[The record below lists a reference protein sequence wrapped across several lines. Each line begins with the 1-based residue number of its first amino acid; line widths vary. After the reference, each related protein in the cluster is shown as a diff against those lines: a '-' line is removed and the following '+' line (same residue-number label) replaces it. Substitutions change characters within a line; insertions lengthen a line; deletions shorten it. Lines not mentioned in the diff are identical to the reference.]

1 MFGERQI
8 VAVKFRPHHL
18 MPALFLLLTG
28 CAGLPKD
35 LPRNGDATAL
45 PKMAR
50 PAGMTTIPWPRARW
64 WQALRQPA
72 LNTLVAQALAHN
84 PDLREASARVLL
96 AEAQVTAAHSRLLPH
111 FQLGLAFTQQYF
123 SAQGLHLSANGTSNF
138 YTELN
143 PIEARYHV
151 DLWGRDADLVR
162 AARGRLAMV
171 RAQAAQTRLLLS
183 TAIALHYVAL
193 QGDTQLLREERRLRH
208 WQKAALQVAEQAYRS
223 GLEDRSAVD
232 GAKVTLQQSSQ
243 RCAALA
249 AAIAA
254 QKHALADL
262 AGQGPDAVIDVNAAD
277 ARQPLPD
284 VGVPA
289 QLPMGLLGRRPDI
302 VAARWAVRAA
312 AAQVGAARA
321 AFYPNINLRLLAG
334 WNSIHLADLFDP
346 GNFAHA
352 VGPAI
357 TLPIFEGGALRAQ
370 LRSQNAIFLAAQ
382 DHYRATIL
390 NALRQ
395 VADVLSETQR
405 LQRDAAALRAQWWSQ
420 RNQWL
425 LQRSAWRSGLASR
438 LPSLEARIQLQ
449 RTREA
454 ETVDRTRRLQN
465 WVLLESALGG
475 GYALA
480 HEQQT
485 KEHDG

>member
-1 MFGERQI
+1 
-8 VAVKFRPHHL
+8 
-18 MPALFLLLTG
+18 
-28 CAGLPKD
+28 
-35 LPRNGDATAL
+35 
-45 PKMAR
+45 
-50 PAGMTTIPWPRARW
+50 
-64 WQALRQPA
+64 
-72 LNTLVAQALAHN
+72 
-84 PDLREASARVLL
+84 
-96 AEAQVTAAHSRLLPH
+96 
-111 FQLGLAFTQQYF
+111 
-123 SAQGLHLSANGTSNF
+123 
-138 YTELN
+138 
-143 PIEARYHV
+143 
-151 DLWGRDADLVR
+151 
-162 AARGRLAMV
+162 
-171 RAQAAQTRLLLS
+171 
-183 TAIALHYVAL
+183 
-193 QGDTQLLREERRLRH
+193 
-208 WQKAALQVAEQAYRS
+208 
-223 GLEDRSAVD
+223 
-232 GAKVTLQQSSQ
+232 
-243 RCAALA
+243 
-249 AAIAA
+249 
-254 QKHALADL
+254 
-262 AGQGPDAVIDVNAAD
+262 
-277 ARQPLPD
+277 
-284 VGVPA
+284 

-370 LRSQNAIFLAAQ
+370 LRSQNAVFLAAQ

-395 VADVLSETQR
+395 VADVLSEAQR
-405 LQRDAAALRAQWWSQ
+405 LQRDAAALRAQWRSQ

-475 GYALA
+475 GYTLA